1 MWSDIKMKANLT
13 IAAALVITLATAE
26 VAAQGVQ
33 AKKGDANSYNVGYEH
48 GCHDAN
54 LRFQKY
60 LNKHPANE
68 HSSIFMQ
75 GYWAGWN
82 ACGHISASSSSSS
95 SSFGGSSV
103 SGGSSSSAGGSSR
116 SSSSS
121 NSSSSNGQPIIINN
135 FR

>member
-1 MWSDIKMKANLT
+1 MKGNLT

-33 AKKGDANSYNVGYEH
+33 ARRGDANSYNVGYEH
-48 GCHDAN
+48 GCDDAN

-60 LNKHPANE
+60 LNKHSSNE

-95 SSFGGSSV
+95 SSFGGGSASA
-103 SGGSSSSAGGSSR
+103 SSSSSAGGSS
-116 SSSSS
+116 SSSTNSS
-121 NSSSSNGQPIIINN
+121 SSSSNGQPIIINN